1 MCPTGMLFR
10 SVRFLADA
18 VCVSCCTGLLK
29 MCSGVAWRLRSKLTR
44 DVDSRLVAR
53 LPHDARAMRR
63 PAFHLVVP
71 QSFAR
76 DTRLYVVPP
85 PHHIHKATRH
95 TLSSA
100 SALLLHTRSTH
111 PACPTRP
118 TEFSASLV
126 RFPCLRSDVAC
137 TRVGISVASSFDQL
151 QASLSLN
158 VTPSATPSSRP
169 VPCLDVPRRPS
180 RKR

>member
-1 MCPTGMLFR
+1 MRSAHRDVFCLGRCSLSDSVCVLKLVESHSVSSAMCQGLEDHTCPTGMLFR

-29 MCSGVAWRLRSKLTR
+29 MCSRRVASPVKTHARR
-44 DVDSRLVAR
+44 RLVAR

-76 DTRLYVVPP
+76 DTHLYVVPP

-95 TLSSA
+95 TTTHSVQPLLFYCTHAPHIPHAPHAPQSFQPHWCA
-100 SALLLHTRSTH
+100 S
-111 PACPTRP
+111 PA
-118 TEFSASLV
+118 
-126 RFPCLRSDVAC
+126 SDR
-137 TRVGISVASSFDQL
+137 T
-151 QASLSLN
+151 
-158 VTPSATPSSRP
+158 
-169 VPCLDVPRRPS
+169 
-180 RKR
+180 